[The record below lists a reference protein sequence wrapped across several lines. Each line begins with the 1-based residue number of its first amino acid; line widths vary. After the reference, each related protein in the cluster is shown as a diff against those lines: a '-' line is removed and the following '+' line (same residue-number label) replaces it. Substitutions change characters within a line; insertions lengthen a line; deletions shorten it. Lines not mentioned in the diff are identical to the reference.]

1 MRKSQS
7 ASSATVVIVTSI
19 FATTLASAADT
30 FRKLNDSEI
39 RSKVSG
45 MEIVDVE
52 DHWAEQYMRDG
63 SPCQGFSNCAASALF
78 AADLHVTLFAT
89 SHPSK

>member
-52 DHWAEQYMRDG
+52 DHWAEQYIRDG
-63 SPCQGFSNCAASALF
+63 SPCPGLF
-78 AADLHVTLFAT
+78 KLRGQRLVCGR
-89 SHPSK
+89 SVCHPFRDVAPQ

>member
-52 DHWAEQYMRDG
+52 DHWAE
-63 SPCQGFSNCAASALF
+63 
-78 AADLHVTLFAT
+78 
-89 SHPSK
+89 